1 MPTLNIICWFVG
13 LLFQLMDDALK
24 TLSFI
29 RHRQFDA
36 DTFMSTS
43 TNSKLIYT
51 HAQISFPKVTFF
63 KKKVP
68 KITSESNLHFI

>member
-1 MPTLNIICWFVG
+1 MNKIELEFHANSKSQLLGRVG

-36 DTFMSTS
+36 DTLMSTLS
-43 TNSKLIYT
+43 
-51 HAQISFPKVTFF
+51 
-63 KKKVP
+63 
-68 KITSESNLHFI
+68 